1 MCDSFMF
8 FSNFDVVNYTD
19 DNGSLD
25 KRKQRDQINVF
36 LISIHFLQG
45 WAATTGHG
53 VTSKYKWQ
61 KGKAYKTVY

>member
-1 MCDSFMF
+1 MLFHIRMCDSFMF

-19 DNGSLD
+19 DNGCLD

-45 WAATTGHG
+45 
-53 VTSKYKWQ
+53 
-61 KGKAYKTVY
+61 